1 MLKESQIVYE
11 TPKHWILDLGSKGLE
26 VYRKTITH
34 SERCAI
40 IGFTGSKGLERA
52 KQELNRREQSTC

>member
-1 MLKESQIVYE
+1 MIKESQIVYE
-11 TPKHWILDLGSKGLE
+11 TPKHWVLDCGSKGFE

-40 IGFTGSKGLERA
+40 IGFTGDKGLERA
-52 KQELNRREQSTC
+52 KQEIIRRESTC

>member
-1 MLKESQIVYE
+1 MYKESQIVYE
-11 TPKHWILDLGSKGLE
+11 TPKHWVFDNGSKGFE

-40 IGFTGSKGLERA
+40 IGYTGTIGLERA
-52 KQELNRREQSTC
+52 KAEIERRETQ

>member
-11 TPKHWILDLGSKGLE
+11 TNKHWVLECGSKGFE

-34 SERCAI
+34 SERCAR
-40 IGFTGSKGLERA
+40 IGFTGTNGLERA
-52 KQELNRREQSTC
+52 KAEIERREAAQ